1 MGGDFGW
8 SILPVSRSLRTYNN
22 NYIRESSEER
32 YPISGNEYSV
42 NNCPELRNLFK
53 TIAERLNEIFPSLC
67 PVYIEFHT
75 AKICVW
81 LVLLCLRSRFREIAI
96 ASKRRQLAFTC
107 EPIPYLYTQSWTQC
121 DCDLV
126 IKIAAMNFN
135 ARCHHN
141 IVDSSWLCSLP
152 PRFADCTE
160 TVTVWSIH
168 ISQVHLF
175 AFCSLPLWCR
185 LKINSA
191 TFINLFYYIVY
202 PTLSQ
207 LTKWDAYMD
216 IYARAEAAWPEV
228 HSNSKWSE

>member
-53 TIAERLNEIFPSLC
+53 TIAERLIEIFPSLC

-107 EPIPYLYTQSWTQC
+107 ERIPYLYTQSWTQC

-126 IKIAAMNFN
+126 IKIAAMNLN

-141 IVDSSWLCSLP
+141 IVDIQL
-152 PRFADCTE
+152 A
-160 TVTVWSIH
+160 
-168 ISQVHLF
+168 LF
-175 AFCSLPLWCR
+175 IAAAVCR
-185 LKINSA
+185 LHWNSYSLINTYFSSSLVRFLLSA
-191 TFINLFYYIVY
+191 TLMSIENQLSYVY
-202 PTLSQ
+202 
-207 LTKWDAYMD
+207 
-216 IYARAEAAWPEV
+216 
-228 HSNSKWSE
+228 